1 MNTRCERRGRKVN
14 QGRGWGLLGGAA
26 FDGGNEDSFLSR
38 GDI

>member
-1 MNTRCERRGRKVN
+1 MN

-26 FDGGNEDSFLSR
+26 FDGGSEDGFLSG